1 MVDRPILLAFCLQAW
16 ELLYMQLV
24 GNSDISS
31 WGYSYFLKVQKS
43 AESAFQSVFSQTY
56 GGTINDQ
63 SHDISFPS
71 PGFLHGWV
79 AGWISLKSSVLLNR
93 KWSGGSKI

>member
-31 WGYSYFLKVQKS
+31 WGCYKLV
-43 AESAFQSVFSQTY
+43 A
-56 GGTINDQ
+56 GGTINIGGAINDQ